1 MHKRLS
7 GLGAKADV
15 LFIEDDYSY
24 ARLVEIWLGESDLL
38 HFAFTN
44 VATLAEGMDTLEDH
58 PTYDAVLLDLS
69 LPDSTGFETLEKI
82 INRFPNL
89 NIIVLTGRM
98 DVELGIRAVKSGAQD
113 FLVKGDFG
121 SKELAKTLLY
131 SIERSTILSRL
142 EEAQQIAQVGHWECN
157 PSKSY
162 FYASKEVYRIFG
174 LGDEEPYSFTQLNKE
189 NTPFQILLKIGIEA
203 KYQGEVKR
211 DLQLKRVD
219 GEQRF
224 VSIHCKSSHIKNDDY
239 VFHGVIQDLTT
250 RKQAEELKKN
260 HELAE
265 QTAKVREQV
274 IASVSHEMRTPM
286 NAILGMSNLLGRTV
300 LDDEQRHFVDSIRH
314 SSELLMGIIN
324 DILQVSELHHK
335 VLEIEAR
342 HFSINDLFFRLEE
355 VMKPKLAKK
364 DLQLIVEMAHAVPT
378 KVIGDKTRLSQIL
391 YNLVGNA
398 IKFTDYGTITLTVQV
413 VQQEEKRVAL
423 LFSVADT
430 GIGIPAAQQEKI
442 FEPFTRLTQK
452 DRVTEGTGLGLAITK
467 KLVEMQGGKIELTS
481 EAGKGA
487 TFSFILSFDQ
497 ETTPVAEK
505 CSEGQAIGC
514 DEDLSF
520 KVLIVEDHAMNQLVV
535 KKTLEKQWTNIQ
547 ITIANNGEE
556 AIECLSMQETYD
568 IILMD
573 LQMPVMDGYET
584 TTYIRNNMPPA
595 IADIPILA
603 MTAHTHIAEG
613 NKFREFGMNDYLL
626 KPFDPQQL
634 FEKIVNYLDKSLLNA

>member
-44 VATLAEGMDTLEDH
+44 VTTLAEGMDTLEDH

-174 LGDEEPYSFTQLNKE
+174 LGDEEPYSFTQLNEE

-203 KYQGEVKR
+203 KYQGEVKK
-211 DLQLKRVD
+211 DLQLRRVD
-219 GEQRF
+219 DEQRF

-250 RKQAEELKKN
+250 RKQAEELKKS

-335 VLEIEAR
+335 VLEIEAK

-364 DLQLIVEMAHAVPT
+364 DLELIIGVAKEVPT
-378 KVIGDKTRLSQIL
+378 HVVGDKTRLSQIL

-398 IKFTDYGTITLTVQV
+398 IKFTDQGTITLSVQV
-413 VQQEEKRVAL
+413 VEQEEKCIAL

-430 GIGIPAAQQEKI
+430 GIGIPAAQQERI

-467 KLVEMQGGKIELTS
+467 KLVEMQGGKIQLTS

-487 TFSFILSFDQ
+487 TFSFVLSFDQ
-497 ETTPVAEK
+497 ETSPMAEK
-505 CSEGQAIGC
+505 RSEAQAISC

-535 KKTLEKQWTNIQ
+535 KKTLEKQWNNIQ

-556 AIECLSMQETYD
+556 AIKCLSAQETYD

-584 TTYIRNNMPPA
+584 TAYIRNNMPPA

-613 NKFREFGMNDYLL
+613 NKFQEFGMNDYLL

>member
-44 VATLAEGMDTLEDH
+44 VATLAEGMETLEEH
-58 PTYDAVLLDLS
+58 PTFDAVLLDLS
-69 LPDSTGFETLEKI
+69 LPDSNGFETLEKI

-174 LGDEEPYSFTQLNKE
+174 LGDEEPYSFTHLNEE

-203 KYQGEVKR
+203 KYQGEVKK

-286 NAILGMSNLLGRTV
+286 NAILGMSNLLGRTI

-335 VLEIEAR
+335 VLEVEAR
-342 HFSINDLFFRLEE
+342 HFSISDLLFRLEE
-355 VMKPKLAKK
+355 VMNPKLVKK
-364 DLQLIVEMAHAVPT
+364 DLQLIIEMAKEVPT
-378 KVIGDKTRLSQIL
+378 QVVGDKTRLSQIL

-398 IKFTDYGTITLTVQV
+398 IKFTDQGTITLAVQV
-413 VQQEEKRVAL
+413 VQQEEQRIQL
-423 LFSVADT
+423 LFSVVDT
-430 GIGIPAAQQEKI
+430 GIGIPAAQQERI

-467 KLVEMQGGKIELTS
+467 KLVEMQGGEIQLTS
-481 EAGKGA
+481 EDGKGA
-487 TFSFILSFDQ
+487 TFSFVLSFDQ
-497 ETTPVAEK
+497 ETTPVEDKHSA
-505 CSEGQAIGC
+505 GQTISG
-514 DEDLSF
+514 DEDLNF

-535 KKTLEKQWTNIQ
+535 KKTLEKQWNNIQ

-556 AIECLSMQETYD
+556 AIKYLSTQETYD

-584 TTYIRNNMPPA
+584 TAYIRNNMPPA

-613 NKFREFGMNDYLL
+613 NKFQEFGMNDYLL